1 LSDFRTSIAI
11 KPEKNQINYNSNIL
25 LIGSCFSENI
35 SKRLSY
41 FKFKN
46 LTNPFGILYNPIA
59 IEKAI
64 SEIINLKEYTSSDLI
79 KQNGLW
85 HSLNHHSIFSDVDK
99 NKTLNNINNAI
110 RKGSVFFKDASHI
123 IITLGTSWVYRFIE
137 KDCIV
142 GNCHKIPQ
150 KKFKKELLSIEEIT
164 LSLQAILTLIKTI
177 NKNTQFI
184 FTVSPI
190 RHLKDGFIENKI
202 SKSHLIAAI
211 NQLISVEKRC
221 SYFPS
226 YEIMLDDLRDYRFYK
241 EDMIHPNEVALNY
254 IWNKFKETWID
265 KKNWATLKKIDTIQR
280 GLMHKPFNAT
290 SEQHQLFLKNLN
302 KEISNIKLKYPFML
316 FIPV

>member
-1 LSDFRTSIAI
+1 LSDFRTSISI
-11 KPEKNQINYNSNIL
+11 KPAQNQINYDSNIL

-46 LTNPFGILYNPIA
+46 LTNPYGILYNPLA

-64 SEIINLKEYTSSDLI
+64 SEIINLKKYTSSDLI
-79 KQNGLW
+79 KHNGLW
-85 HSLNHHSIFSDVDK
+85 HSLNHHSVFSDVDK
-99 NKTLNNINNAI
+99 DSALKNINNAI
-110 RKGSVFFKDASHI
+110 RKDAIFLKDASQI

-137 KDCIV
+137 KDIIV

-150 KKFKKELLSIEEIT
+150 KMFHKELMSVNDIL
-164 LSLQAILTLIKTI
+164 LSLESIRMQVRNI
-177 NKNTQFI
+177 NKKAHFI
-184 FTVSPI
+184 LTVSPI
-190 RHLKDGFIENKI
+190 RHLKDGFIENQL
-202 SKSHLIAAI
+202 SKSNLIVAI
-211 NQLISVEKRC
+211 NKFIAHNKDC

-241 EDMIHPNEVALNY
+241 EDMIHPNNVALDY
-254 IWNKFKETWID
+254 IWNKFKETWIE
-265 KKNWATLKKIDTIQR
+265 KENWDTLKKIDAIQR

-302 KEISNIKLKYPFML
+302 KKIKNIQLKYPFML
-316 FIPV
+316 FTT